1 MSTVTFENVCR
12 AHTKRQVIIE
22 MNRFN
27 MFITAVCVL
36 FWKLIIYAKLL
47 AGLKEKTT
55 MCDAQGVN
63 SKTLAYLAVVV
74 QR

>member
-1 MSTVTFENVCR
+1 
-12 AHTKRQVIIE
+12 
-22 MNRFN
+22 